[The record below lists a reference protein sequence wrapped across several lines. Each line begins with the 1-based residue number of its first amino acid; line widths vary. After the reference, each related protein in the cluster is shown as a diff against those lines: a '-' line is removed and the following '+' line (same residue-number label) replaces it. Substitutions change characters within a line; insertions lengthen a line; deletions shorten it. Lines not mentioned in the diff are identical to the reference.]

1 MDEIIMV
8 CHPDTIEYAN
18 NIAKQF
24 GIDKQSDTS
33 IVINSLVESDTVFIV
48 TAKEFVDWCEE
59 YNRGVWKR

>member
-33 IVINSLVESDTVFIV
+33 IVINSLVESDTVF
-48 TAKEFVDWCEE
+48 
-59 YNRGVWKR
+59 YRYG